1 MAFMRMQKKMNVLLC
16 GALYCKV
23 KTYNM
28 KTEKTTTMSFG
39 NIGKENLP
47 FNGKK
52 PLAESAGDEGR
63 KTGQT
68 FCGREQEI
76 NNNYITVY
84 SYDYIF

>member
-1 MAFMRMQKKMNVLLC
+1 MNLLLC
-16 GALYCKV
+16 GALYCKG

-63 KTGQT
+63 KTG
-68 FCGREQEI
+68 
-76 NNNYITVY
+76 
-84 SYDYIF
+84 